1 MFNKIRKYK
10 AFYVIFF
17 AITFLLYSKGFTFIQ
32 STKLIEKDKK
42 EALSFINAS
51 AIITGSCFTQNLE
64 RLHTNNTSLVKKV
77 SIDRH
82 IFWQV
87 IVGIKYLQ
95 QIDLKTCVIIA
106 CSPSVLDLNSIL
118 II

>member
-42 EALSFINAS
+42 EALSFINAT
-51 AIITGSCFTQNLE
+51 AIITGSCFSQNPE
-64 RLHTNNTSLVKKV
+64 RLNVANSSLVKKV

-82 IFWQV
+82 VFWQV
-87 IVGIKYLQ
+87 LVGIKHLQ
-95 QIDLKTCVIIA
+95 QINLQTCDIIA

-118 II
+118 RI